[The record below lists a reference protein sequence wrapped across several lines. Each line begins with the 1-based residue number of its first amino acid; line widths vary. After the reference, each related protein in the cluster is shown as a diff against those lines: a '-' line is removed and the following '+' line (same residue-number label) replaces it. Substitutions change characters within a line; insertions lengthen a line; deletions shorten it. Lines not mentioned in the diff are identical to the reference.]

1 MAQSL
6 SGDPTAAVN
15 ALVQDGRATLNARL
29 IDNAYQVLLKHG
41 AKITNAPALN
51 SDLQQLR
58 AQFGIQSTKAAMGE
72 QTRQSGGLVLR
83 TGRAGANK
91 DADPR

>member
-58 AQFGIQSTKAAMGE
+58 AQFGIQSNKAAMGE